1 MLKYLHNIIFCYN
14 FAVSLNDR
22 GQLTIYQLIQ
32 LNDMTTNLTIT
43 QLLQNPSLWNY
54 FFRKQSQEELQ
65 NLIDSSSDKLGL
77 LNALDNYSSDIDLD
91 EIEEMFYELDKEELI
106 SEMDLSAYFDDDE
119 EEEEDEEED
128 F

>member
-14 FAVSLNDR
+14 FAVSLDDR

-43 QLLQNPSLWNY
+43 QLIENPSLWNY
-54 FFRKQSQEELQ
+54 FFRKQSQVELV
-65 NLIDSSSDKLGL
+65 NLIESSADKLGL
-77 LNALDNYSSDIDLD
+77 LNALDDYSSDIDLD
-91 EIEEMFYELDKEELI
+91 EIEEMFYELDKKELI
-106 SEMDLSAYFDDDE
+106 NEMDLSAYFDDDE
-119 EEEEDEEED
+119 EEEEDEED

>member
-43 QLLQNPSLWNY
+43 QLFQNPSLGDY
-54 FFRKQSQEELQ
+54 FFRKQSQDELL
-65 NLIDSSSDKLGL
+65 NLIESSSDKLGL
-77 LNALDNYSSDIDLD
+77 LNALDDYSSDIDLD
-91 EIEEMFYELDKEELI
+91 EIEEMFYELDKKELI
-106 SEMDLSAYFDDDE
+106 NEMDLSAYFDDDE
-119 EEEEDEEED
+119 EEEEDEED

>member
-14 FAVSLNDR
+14 FAVSLDDR

-77 LNALDNYSSDIDLD
+77 LNALDDYSSDIDLD
-91 EIEEMFYELDKEELI
+91 EIEEMFYELDKKELI
-106 SEMDLSAYFDDDE
+106 NEMDLSDYFDDDE
-119 EEEEDEEED
+119 EEEEEDEQD

>member
-1 MLKYLHNIIFCYN
+1 
-14 FAVSLNDR
+14 
-22 GQLTIYQLIQ
+22 
-32 LNDMTTNLTIT
+32 MTTNLTIT

-77 LNALDNYSSDIDLD
+77 LNALDDYSSDIDLD
-91 EIEEMFYELDKEELI
+91 EIEEMFYDLDKKELI
-106 SEMDLSAYFDDDE
+106 NEMDLSAYFYDDEE
-119 EEEEDEEED
+119 EEEEDEED

>member
-1 MLKYLHNIIFCYN
+1 M
-14 FAVSLNDR
+14 SLNDR

-43 QLLQNPSLWNY
+43 QLTQNPSLWDY
-54 FFRKQSQEELQ
+54 FFRKQSQDELL
-65 NLIDSSSDKLGL
+65 NLIESSSDKLGL
-77 LNALDNYSSDIDLD
+77 LNALDDYSSDIDLD

-106 SEMDLSAYFDDDE
+106 NEMDLSAYFDDDE
-119 EEEEDEEED
+119 EEEEDEED

>member
-14 FAVSLNDR
+14 FAVSLDDR

-32 LNDMTTNLTIT
+32 LNNMKTNLTIT
-43 QLLQNPSLWNY
+43 QLRQNPSLLNY
-54 FFRKQSQEELQ
+54 FFRKQSQDELT
-65 NLIDSSSDKLGL
+65 NLIESTSDHLGL
-77 LNALDNYSSDIDLD
+77 LNALDDYSNDIDLD

-119 EEEEDEEED
+119 EEEDEDEED

>member
-43 QLLQNPSLWNY
+43 QLFQNPSLWNY
-54 FFRKQSQEELQ
+54 FFRKQSQDELI
-65 NLIDSSSDKLGL
+65 NLIESSSDKLGL
-77 LNALDNYSSDIDLD
+77 LNALDDYSSDIDLD
-91 EIEEMFYELDKEELI
+91 EIEEMFYDLDKEELI
-106 SEMDLSAYFDDDE
+106 NEMDLSAYFDDDE
-119 EEEEDEEED
+119 EEEEDEED